1 MRPHCRAVT
10 ASLLDSPLR
19 ARASLRRLLG
29 SGAHGIVRI
38 AQHVQTLEYV
48 AVKITPT
55 SVMNSSCKEVT
66 ALTRLN
72 NAHIVQLLGVQVDMA
87 EERVYI
93 VMELC
98 HGGELF
104 DRIAE
109 W

>member
-1 MRPHCRAVT
+1 
-10 ASLLDSPLR
+10 
-19 ARASLRRLLG
+19 
-29 SGAHGIVRI
+29 
-38 AQHVQTLEYV
+38 
-48 AVKITPT
+48 
-55 SVMNSSCKEVT
+55 VM

-87 EERVYI
+87 DEKVYM

-109 W
+109 

>member
-1 MRPHCRAVT
+1 VW
-10 ASLLDSPLR
+10 
-19 ARASLRRLLG
+19 RRLLG
-29 SGAHGIVRI
+29 SGAHGVVRI
-38 AQHVQTLEYV
+38 GQHVTTGQYV
-48 AVKITPT
+48 AIKVTPK
-55 SVMNSSCKEVT
+55 SVVRSACKEVM

-87 EERVYI
+87 DEKVYM

-109 W
+109 